1 MTDSSNGFEPEPSRS
16 TSHPYTLEVISSES
30 DTSGEYTFVPRNADG
45 GERLTR
51 WITAAADDVVEL
63 RAWR

>member
-1 MTDSSNGFEPEPSRS
+1 MTDTSNGFEPERSRS
-16 TSHPYTLEVISSES
+16 TSHPHTLEVIAN
-30 DTSGEYTFVPRNADG
+30 DTGPGEYTFVPRNADD

-51 WITAAADDVVEL
+51 WISADADDVVEL